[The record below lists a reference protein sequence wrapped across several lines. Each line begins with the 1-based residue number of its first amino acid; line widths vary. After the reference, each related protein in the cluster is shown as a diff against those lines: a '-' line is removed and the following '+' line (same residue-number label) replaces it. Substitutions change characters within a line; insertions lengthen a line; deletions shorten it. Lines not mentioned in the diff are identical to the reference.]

1 MSGYHPDVEVL
12 HLLAT
17 GYWPATSMA
26 KMTPDTETLLDL
38 YQRMMR
44 IRVFEEKVQELHK
57 LGRLPGFVHVY
68 LGEEAVAVGACSV
81 LRDTD
86 HITSTHRGHGHCIAK
101 GADVAPMMAELF
113 GRADGY
119 CRGKGGSMHII
130 DTGLGILGANGIVGG
145 GIPMATGSALADA
158 VLGRDG
164 VTICF
169 FGDGAANQGVL
180 LESLNLAAI
189 WKLPIIFLCESNHY
203 MEFTP
208 TTDLTA
214 GRIYR
219 RGEPFGVPSLE
230 VDGNDVLEV
239 RQVTAEAVERARR
252 GDGPTL
258 IEAVTYRFAGHSEGE
273 SAFVSSYRT
282 EEEVESWKARGPV
295 VTFRRKLLD
304 GSVATA
310 AQLDAID
317 AAEQAAVEAAVEFA
331 EASPLPAPAEA
342 FEHVFAAARG

>member
-1 MSGYHPDVEVL
+1 MSP
-12 HLLAT
+12 
-17 GYWPATSMA
+17 
-26 KMTPDTETLLDL
+26 ETLLHL
-38 YQRMMR
+38 YRRMVR
-44 IRVFEEKVQELHK
+44 IRVFEEKVQELHA
-57 LGRLPGFVHVY
+57 LGKLPGFVHVY
-68 LGEEAVAVGACSV
+68 VGEEAVAVGACSV

-113 GRADGY
+113 GSAEGY

-130 DTGLGILGANGIVGG
+130 DTSLGILGANGIVGG
-145 GIPMATGSALADA
+145 GIPIATGAGLADA

-180 LESLNLAAI
+180 LEALNLAAI
-189 WKLPIIFLCESNHY
+189 WNLPVVYVCESNQY

-219 RGEPFGVPSLE
+219 RAEPFGVPGVE

-239 RQVTAEAVERARR
+239 RRTVGEAVERARR
-252 GDGPTL
+252 GEGPTL
-258 IEAVTYRFAGHSEGE
+258 IEAVTYRFSGHSEGE
-273 SAFVSSYRT
+273 SAFVSAYRT
-282 EEEVESWKARGPV
+282 EEEVESWRARDPI
-295 VTFRRKLLD
+295 THFRKLLVSGHGID
-304 GSVATA
+304 A
-310 AQLDAID
+310 AELDAID
-317 AAEQAAVEAAVEFA
+317 AGEQARVEAAVGFA
-331 EASPLPAPAEA
+331 EASPLPSPDEA
-342 FEHVFAAARG
+342 LEHVFAAPGA

>member
-1 MSGYHPDVEVL
+1 MMPTND
-12 HLLAT
+12 
-17 GYWPATSMA
+17 
-26 KMTPDTETLLDL
+26 TLLRL
-38 YQRMMR
+38 YRRMMR

-68 LGEEAVAVGACSV
+68 SGEEAVAVGACSV
-81 LRDTD
+81 LRHTD

-113 GRADGY
+113 GRVGGY

-130 DTGLGILGANGIVGG
+130 DTDLGILGANGIVGG
-145 GIPMATGSALADA
+145 GIPMATGSGLADA

-164 VTICF
+164 VTVCF

-180 LESLNLAAI
+180 LEALNLAAI
-189 WKLPIIFLCESNHY
+189 WKLPVIYLCESNQY

-208 TTDLTA
+208 TADLTA

-219 RGEPFGVPSLE
+219 RAEPFGVTAVE

-239 RQVTAEAVERARR
+239 RRVAGEAADRARR

-258 IEAVTYRFAGHSEGE
+258 IEAITYRFSGHSEGE
-273 SAFVSSYRT
+273 SAFVSAYRT
-282 EEEVESWKARGPV
+282 EEEVESWKARDPL
-295 VTFRRKLLD
+295 TRFRSLL
-304 GSVATA
+304 VACGTVTA
-310 AQLDAID
+310 AELDAID
-317 AAEQAAVEAAVEFA
+317 AGERADIESAVEFA
-331 EASPLPAPAEA
+331 EASPYPSPDEA
-342 FEHVFAAARG
+342 FDHVFATRGM

>member
-1 MSGYHPDVEVL
+1 MLPEEDML
-12 HLLAT
+12 
-17 GYWPATSMA
+17 
-26 KMTPDTETLLDL
+26 PDTEILLHL
-38 YQRMMR
+38 YRRMMR

-81 LRDTD
+81 LRDSD

-113 GRADGY
+113 GRVDGY

-130 DTGLGILGANGIVGG
+130 DISLGILGANGIVGG
-145 GIPMATGSALADA
+145 GIPIATGSALADA

-203 MEFTP
+203 MEFTA

-214 GRIYR
+214 GRIYLR
-219 RGEPFGVPSLE
+219 AEPFGVRGVE

-239 RQVTAEAVERARR
+239 RRVVGDAVGRARR
-252 GDGPTL
+252 GEGPTL
-258 IEAVTYRFAGHSEGE
+258 IEAITYRLSGHSEGE
-273 SAFVSSYRT
+273 SAFVSAYRT
-282 EEEVESWKARGPV
+282 DEEIESWKARDPV
-295 VTFRRKLLD
+295 TCFRDLILAEA
-304 GSVATA
+304 GITA
-310 AQLDAID
+310 AEMDAID
-317 AAEQAAVEAAVEFA
+317 AEEQAGIEAAVEFA
-331 EASPLPAPAEA
+331 EASPFPSPDEA
-342 FEHVFAAARG
+342 FDHVFAAAGG

>member
-1 MSGYHPDVEVL
+1 ML
-12 HLLAT
+12 
-17 GYWPATSMA
+17 
-26 KMTPDTETLLDL
+26 PDTDILLSL
-38 YQRMMR
+38 YRRMMR

-130 DTGLGILGANGIVGG
+130 DTSLGILGANGIVGG
-145 GIPMATGSALADA
+145 GIPMATGSALADS

-164 VTICF
+164 VTVCF

-180 LESLNLAAI
+180 LEALNLAAI
-189 WKLPIIFLCESNHY
+189 WKLPIIYLCESNQY

-219 RGEPFGVPSLE
+219 RAEPFGVAGQE

-239 RQVTAEAVERARR
+239 RRVVAEAADRARR
-252 GDGPTL
+252 GEGPTL
-258 IEAVTYRFAGHSEGE
+258 IEAVTYRFSGHSEGE
-273 SAFVSSYRT
+273 SAFVSAYRT
-282 EEEVESWKARGPV
+282 EEEIASWKARDPV
-295 VTFRRKLLD
+295 TCFRDLILAETAVTARE
-304 GSVATA
+304 
-310 AQLDAID
+310 LDAID
-317 AAEQAAVEAAVEFA
+317 AAEFEAVKAAVRFA
-331 EASPLPAPAEA
+331 EASPFPSPDEA
-342 FEHVFAAARG
+342 LDHVFAESGMSAK

>member
-1 MSGYHPDVEVL
+1 ML
-12 HLLAT
+12 
-17 GYWPATSMA
+17 
-26 KMTPDTETLLDL
+26 PDTEILLHL
-38 YQRMMR
+38 YLRMMR
-44 IRVFEEKVQELHK
+44 IRIFEEKVQELHK

-86 HITSTHRGHGHCIAK
+86 HVTSTHRGHGHCIAK

-113 GRADGY
+113 GRVDGY

-145 GIPMATGSALADA
+145 GIPMATGSGLADA

-180 LESLNLAAI
+180 LEALNLAAI
-189 WKLPIIFLCESNHY
+189 WKLPVIYLCESNQY

-219 RGEPFGVPSLE
+219 RAEPFGVRALE

-239 RQVTAEAVERARR
+239 RRVTIDAVDRARR
-252 GDGPTL
+252 GEGPTL
-258 IEAVTYRFAGHSEGE
+258 IEAVTYRFSGHSEGE
-273 SAFVSSYRT
+273 SAFVTAYRT
-282 EEEVESWKARGPV
+282 EAEVESWRARDPV
-295 VTFRRKLLD
+295 TNFRDLLLAD
-304 GSVATA
+304 TGITVAE
-310 AQLDAID
+310 LDAVD
-317 AAEQAAVEAAVEFA
+317 AGERAAVEAAVEFA
-331 EASPLPAPAEA
+331 EASPFPSRDEA
-342 FEHVFAAARG
+342 FEHVFAGAGG

>member
-1 MSGYHPDVEVL
+1 
-12 HLLAT
+12 
-17 GYWPATSMA
+17 
-26 KMTPDTETLLDL
+26 
-38 YQRMMR
+38 MMR

-130 DTGLGILGANGIVGG
+130 DTSLGILGANGIVGG

-164 VTICF
+164 VTVCF

-180 LESLNLAAI
+180 LEALNLAAI
-189 WKLPIIFLCESNHY
+189 WKLPIIYLCESNQY

-219 RGEPFGVPSLE
+219 RAEPFDVAGLE

-239 RQVTAEAVERARR
+239 RRVVAEAADRARR
-252 GDGPTL
+252 GEGPTL
-258 IEAVTYRFAGHSEGE
+258 IEAVTYRFSGHSEGE
-273 SAFVSSYRT
+273 SAFVSAYRT
-282 EEEVESWKARGPV
+282 EEEIASWKARDPV
-295 VTFRRKLLD
+295 TCFRDLILVETPVTARE
-304 GSVATA
+304 
-310 AQLDAID
+310 LDAID
-317 AAEQAAVEAAVEFA
+317 AAEHAAVKAAVRFA
-331 EASPLPAPAEA
+331 EASPFPSPDEA
-342 FEHVFAAARG
+342 LDHVFAESGMSAK

>member
-1 MSGYHPDVEVL
+1 MVPTMLPDIDVL
-12 HLLAT
+12 LR
-17 GYWPATSMA
+17 
-26 KMTPDTETLLDL
+26 L
-38 YQRMMR
+38 YRRMVR

-68 LGEEAVAVGACSV
+68 VGEEAVAVGACSV

-130 DTGLGILGANGIVGG
+130 DTSLGILGANGIVGG
-145 GIPMATGSALADA
+145 GIPMATGSGLADA

-164 VTICF
+164 VTVCF

-180 LESLNLAAI
+180 LEALNLSAI
-189 WKLPIIFLCESNHY
+189 WKLPVIYMCESNQY

-219 RGEPFGVPSLE
+219 RAEPFGVPGVE

-239 RQVTAEAVERARR
+239 RRVVGEAVERARR
-252 GDGPTL
+252 GEGPSL
-258 IEAVTYRFAGHSEGE
+258 IEANTYRFSGHSEGE
-273 SAFVSSYRT
+273 SAFVSDYRT
-282 EEEVESWKARGPV
+282 EEEVESWKARDPV
-295 VTFRRKLLD
+295 TCFRDLL
-304 GSVATA
+304 VADTVITA
-310 AQLDAID
+310 AELDAID
-317 AAEQAAVEAAVEFA
+317 AGEDAAVEAAVEFA
-331 EASPLPAPAEA
+331 EASPFPSPDEA
-342 FEHVFAAARG
+342 LEHVFATRRV

>member
-1 MSGYHPDVEVL
+1 MLPDTQILL
-12 HLLAT
+12 HL
-17 GYWPATSMA
+17 YR
-26 KMTPDTETLLDL
+26 
-38 YQRMMR
+38 RMMR

-68 LGEEAVAVGACSV
+68 LGEEAVAVGACSM

-113 GRADGY
+113 GRVDGY

-145 GIPMATGSALADA
+145 GIPIATGSGLADA

-180 LESLNLAAI
+180 LEALNLAAI
-189 WKLPIIFLCESNHY
+189 WKLPVIYLCESNHY

-219 RGEPFGVPSLE
+219 RAEPFGVMSLE

-239 RQVTAEAVERARR
+239 RRVTGEAVDRARR
-252 GDGPTL
+252 GEGPTF

-273 SAFVSSYRT
+273 SAFVSAYRT
-282 EEEVESWKARGPV
+282 EEEVESWKARDPV
-295 VTFRRKLLD
+295 TSFREMLL
-304 GSVATA
+304 AETPITA
-310 AQLDAID
+310 SELDAID
-317 AAEQAAVEAAVEFA
+317 AGEQAAVEAAVEFA
-331 EASPLPAPAEA
+331 EASPHPSPDEA
-342 FEHVFAAARG
+342 LDHVFATAGG

>member
-1 MSGYHPDVEVL
+1 MMPETEILL
-12 HLLAT
+12 HL
-17 GYWPATSMA
+17 YR
-26 KMTPDTETLLDL
+26 
-38 YQRMMR
+38 RMMR
-44 IRVFEEKVQELHK
+44 IRLFEEKVQELHK

-68 LGEEAVAVGACSV
+68 VGEEAVAVGACSM

-101 GADVAPMMAELF
+101 GAEVAPMMAELF
-113 GRADGY
+113 GRVDGY

-130 DTGLGILGANGIVGG
+130 DTSLGILGANGIVGG
-145 GIPMATGSALADA
+145 GIPMATGSGLADA

-189 WKLPIIFLCESNHY
+189 WKLPVIYLCESNQY

-219 RGEPFGVPSLE
+219 RAEPFGVRGLE

-239 RQVTAEAVERARR
+239 RRVVSEAVDRARR
-252 GDGPTL
+252 GEGPTL
-258 IEAVTYRFAGHSEGE
+258 IEAITYRFSGHSEGE
-273 SAFVSSYRT
+273 SAFVSAYRT
-282 EEEVESWKARGPV
+282 EEEIESWKARDPV
-295 VTFRRKLLD
+295 TCFRDLIL
-304 GSVATA
+304 AEAAITA
-310 AQLDAID
+310 RELDAID
-317 AAEQAAVEAAVEFA
+317 AAEHAAVKAGVEFA
-331 EASPLPAPAEA
+331 EASPFPSPDEA
-342 FEHVFAAARG
+342 LDHVFAESGLSAK

>member
-1 MSGYHPDVEVL
+1 M
-12 HLLAT
+12 
-17 GYWPATSMA
+17 
-26 KMTPDTETLLDL
+26 LLDTDILLSL
-38 YQRMMR
+38 YRRMVR

-57 LGRLPGFVHVY
+57 LGKLPGFVHVY
-68 LGEEAVAVGACSV
+68 VGEEAVAVGACSV

-130 DTGLGILGANGIVGG
+130 DTSLGILGANGIVGG
-145 GIPMATGSALADA
+145 GIPMATGSALADS
-158 VLGRDG
+158 VLDRDG
-164 VTICF
+164 ATICF

-180 LESLNLAAI
+180 LEALNLAAI
-189 WKLPIIFLCESNHY
+189 WKLPIIYLCESNQY

-219 RGEPFGVPSLE
+219 RAEPFGVVGQE

-239 RQVTAEAVERARR
+239 RRVVGEAVERARR
-252 GDGPTL
+252 GEGPTL
-258 IEAVTYRFAGHSEGE
+258 IEAITYRYSGHSEGE
-273 SAFVSSYRT
+273 SAFVSAYRT
-282 EEEVESWKARGPV
+282 EEEIERWKARDPI
-295 VTFRRKLLD
+295 TSLRDRILAEEAAT
-304 GSVATA
+304 VAD
-310 AQLDAID
+310 LDAID
-317 AAEQAAVEAAVEFA
+317 EQERLSVEAAVRFA
-331 EASPLPAPAEA
+331 EASPYPAAEEA
-342 FEHVFAAARG
+342 FQHLFASADQ

>member
-1 MSGYHPDVEVL
+1 ML
-12 HLLAT
+12 
-17 GYWPATSMA
+17 
-26 KMTPDTETLLDL
+26 PDTEILLHL
-38 YQRMMR
+38 YRRMMR

-113 GRADGY
+113 GRTDGY

-130 DTGLGILGANGIVGG
+130 DTSRGILGANGIVGG
-145 GIPMATGSALADA
+145 GIPMATGSGLADA

-180 LESLNLAAI
+180 MEALNLAAI
-189 WKLPIIFLCESNHY
+189 WKLPIIYLCESNHY
-203 MEFTP
+203 MEFTA

-219 RGEPFGVPSLE
+219 RAEPFGLIGME

-239 RQVTAEAVERARR
+239 RRVVGEAAGRARR
-252 GDGPTL
+252 GEGPTL

-273 SAFVSSYRT
+273 SAFVSAYRT
-282 EEEVESWKARGPV
+282 DEEVESWKARDPV
-295 VTFRRKLLD
+295 TSFRALLLAETPITV
-304 GSVATA
+304 SEIE
-310 AQLDAID
+310 AID
-317 AAEQAAVEAAVEFA
+317 AEEQSAVESAVDFA
-331 EASPLPAPAEA
+331 EASPFPLPEEA
-342 FEHVFAAARG
+342 FDHVFAARGE